1 MQHWFVLT
9 KDIQT
14 HVYVIVMLLTEFV
27 WEWEVIF
34 NVGQYPC
41 HSWNIKLIACT
52 MLVAHWLYLSVMP
65 TQLFPPNP
73 RLSAPLCAAFVS
85 RSPMHWLCE

>member
-52 MLVAHWLYLSVMP
+52 MLVAHWLHPGVVVTTLRMQLQPVFRCSPLSTLDP
-65 TQLFPPNP
+65 GSG
-73 RLSAPLCAAFVS
+73 R
-85 RSPMHWLCE
+85 